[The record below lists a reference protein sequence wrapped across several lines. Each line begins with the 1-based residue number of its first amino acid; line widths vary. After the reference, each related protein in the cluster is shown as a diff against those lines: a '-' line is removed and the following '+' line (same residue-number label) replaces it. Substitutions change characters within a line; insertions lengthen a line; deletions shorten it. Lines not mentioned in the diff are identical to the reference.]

1 MSKSPLATRVKY
13 TYGVADLFQ
22 STMNNT
28 SNYMFVYVLGTVM
41 MFTNEQVLM
50 ISGISSTV
58 TLFCTFL
65 TGLIVSGMPA
75 MKWGRHRSFIY
86 IFAPITAACFVLKFT
101 RVSSNAA
108 LAAILMVGF
117 VALGN
122 FTSSLV
128 SVSHAALVNVFTKD
142 PSERGMLASHRATCV
157 AMASVITS
165 YTTVPLVEVF
175 KKSMS
180 EAMAYSLVAVVVVS
194 FYLAT
199 MYYTANMAKNY
210 EQPEVKEKPVKAER
224 PSIKLMLFCLIK
236 NPNLIAIVI
245 ADISRFCGNLMV
257 LGTTAY
263 FYRYVLQDYSKM
275 ATYTLWAGIVQT
287 CGAYT
292 SGAIKQLSSK
302 AKIVIGELGIAVSLT
317 MVRLLGF
324 SYIPA
329 FIFLLIYRFFQGFS
343 FSMFFTLYADS
354 VVYGEW
360 KTGVFVPGFTSNMY
374 SISARIGETFKGWIL
389 PAALIAI
396 NFDASIPAE
405 EFTMAMRTGILNV
418 AFLMPACFRALGGI
432 VLLLFFR
439 LTPEKLAEY
448 QAEIDA
454 RKAAKA

>member
-1 MSKSPLATRVKY
+1 
-13 TYGVADLFQ
+13 
-22 STMNNT
+22 MNNT

-65 TGLIVSGMPA
+65 TGLIVSGLPA

-86 IFAPITAACFVLKFT
+86 IFAPIVAVCFVLKFT
-101 RVSSNAA
+101 RLSSNVAIAAA
-108 LAAILMVGF
+108 LMVIF

-128 SVSHAALVNVFTKD
+128 SVSHAALVNIFTKD

-157 AMASVITS
+157 ALASVITS
-165 YTTVPLVEVF
+165 YTTVPLVEQF
-175 KKSMS
+175 KKVMS
-180 EAMAYSLVAVVVVS
+180 EAAAYSLVAVVVVS
-194 FYLAT
+194 LYLAT
-199 MYYTANMAKNY
+199 MYYTAGMARAY
-210 EQPEVKEKPVKAER
+210 EQPEVKKSDSTKADR

-236 NPNLIAIVI
+236 NPNLIAIVV

-263 FYRYVLQDYSKM
+263 FYKYVLQDASKM

-287 CGAYT
+287 CGAYL
-292 SGAIKQLSSK
+292 SGVLKQLTSK
-302 AKIVIGELGIAVSLT
+302 SKIIIGELGIAVSLI

-324 SYIPA
+324 HYIPSL
-329 FIFLLIYRFFQGFS
+329 IFLLIYRFFQGFS

-354 VVYGEW
+354 VVFGEW
-360 KTGVFVPGFTSNMY
+360 KTGVSVPGFTSNMY

-396 NFDASIPAE
+396 GFNASIPAE
-405 EFTMAMRTGILNV
+405 QFTMEMRTGILNV
-418 AFLMPACFRALGGI
+418 AFLLPACFRAFGGI

-439 LTPEKLAEY
+439 LTPEKLAQY
-448 QAEIDA
+448 QQEIDE
-454 RKAAKA
+454 RKAAEAK